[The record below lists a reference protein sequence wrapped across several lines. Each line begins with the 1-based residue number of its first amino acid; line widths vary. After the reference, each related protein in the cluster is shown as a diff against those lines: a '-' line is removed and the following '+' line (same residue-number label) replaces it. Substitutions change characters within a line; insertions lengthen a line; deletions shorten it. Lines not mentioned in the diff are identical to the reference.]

1 MAFGTSPFDDA
12 KSAASLRGFFDSV
25 PLPVAVLDEDARI
38 LAINTRAEATFLM
51 TRAALFG
58 QPGAALLDHSGGE
71 QILADGAHAGDYTG
85 RRGDGATFPFR
96 AVFSTV
102 SVLGH
107 DLTAIIIDDLT
118 ERRAM
123 ETALRESEERYRG
136 LIERASD
143 AMYTT
148 DLAGNFTWVNE
159 TGIALYGYSMDEF
172 LGMKVSDVIDPID
185 RARANERMATRTA
198 HGEMVPYTV
207 LTRGRNG
214 EGIWVDVTTRVIRDA
229 DGEPVAVQGIARDVT
244 ERMHAVEELRRSNE
258 FRDRVMASTRNAIA
272 ALDAAGRL
280 TLVNQRAE
288 EMTGYTHDELIG
300 SHLTM
305 LFAPEARAHI
315 IGEFAGALS
324 DGDDVVDYEMEL
336 TRKDGGR
343 VTVLFNAGPLIENG
357 VTVGFAGTAEDITER
372 RRAEALLAA
381 QRHLLEMVAVDAPQV
396 DIFRE
401 IIETV
406 EEHAPGAIC
415 TILVVDEAG
424 TALSCEAC
432 VSLPRHVCA
441 ALVGLPIGPDTT
453 PCGRAAHSRSVVIV
467 EDIESD
473 PMMVPYRE
481 LAASGGLRSV
491 WSAPIISSSGRILGT
506 FAIYHREPSAPT
518 EHEQTLV
525 HIATHIAGIALE
537 RKLAQQAVIDRAEE
551 LERLYR
557 QLVSAHDELEESKAA
572 LEEKSALLEA
582 ALAAERERSR
592 RDPLTGALNH
602 AAITEVMRE
611 HIADPARPPM
621 AIAMVDVDGLKAAN
635 DTYGHQ
641 IGDAVLLAVARALD
655 RNDAV
660 TGRYGGDEFV
670 AVLRGADRSAAEK
683 YRDAVME
690 ALAEQQLTDPDTGAR
705 IPLVISLG
713 LSIYPE
719 EALAVDD
726 LIKLSDS
733 AMYAQRR
740 QRAAA
745 AGSGVSRML
754 GSDRAAK
761 MIGEIVPFL
770 TTPGD
775 VEEKL
780 RLVSMRLS
788 LGAGYDAVTFAL
800 YGGERGGAAASTT
813 YAQANP
819 ELVEAWDAETGAQ
832 RVVPPI
838 QRVLEEMRRPVIIDD
853 IETTDLILESQRRM
867 LLKAGLKSGLVAPMI
882 WRGEVVGALSVA
894 SKQPAAFGPH
904 DAQFVGAVATQVSSI
919 VRTAALVDELQDA
932 SSQLLQAHTETVVL
946 LAGAAEAH
954 DATTGRHLQR
964 VQALTEALA
973 LELGHEAET
982 AKEIGLAAVL
992 HDIGKIRV
1000 PDYVLTSSEGLGDNE
1015 WALMKQHTV
1024 WGGQFLAQRRGFEL
1038 ASQVARAHH
1047 ERWDGSGY
1055 PDGLAGDD
1063 IPEAAQITSVADS
1076 LDAMTSDRPYRA
1088 GRPIDDAVTE
1098 VRAWSGRQ
1106 FSPRVVEALVRLY
1119 ARGELSRYLDDH
1131 PQVAR
1136 AA

>member
-1 MAFGTSPFDDA
+1 MALGTSPFGDVE
-12 KSAASLRGFFDSV
+12 SAASLRAFFDSV
-25 PLPVAVLDEDARI
+25 PLPVVILDETGNI
-38 LAINTRAEATFLM
+38 LAINTGAEVTFGT
-51 TRAALFG
+51 TRKALLG
-58 QPGAALLDHSGGE
+58 RPAAALLHE
-71 QILADGAHAGDYTG
+71 MVPQPPLASGAHDGDYAG
-85 RRGDGATFPFR
+85 RLGNGQTFPFR
-96 AVFSTV
+96 AVFSIV
-102 SVLGH
+102 NVLGR

-123 ETALRESEERYRG
+123 EAALRESEERYRG
-136 LIERASD
+136 LIEQASD

-148 DLAGNFTWVNE
+148 DLAGSFTWVNE
-159 TGIALYGYSMDEF
+159 TAIALYGYSMDEF
-172 LGMKVSDVIDPID
+172 LSMNVQDVIDPAD
-185 RARANERMATRTA
+185 RPRASERMAARA
-198 HGEMVPYTV
+198 ANGEMVPYTV
-207 LTRGRNG
+207 LTRAKSG
-214 EGIWVDVTTRVIRDA
+214 EGVWVDVTTRIIRNEAGD
-229 DGEPVAVQGIARDVT
+229 PVAVQGIARDVT

-258 FRDRVMASTRNAIA
+258 FRDRVMANTRNAIA
-272 ALDAAGRL
+272 ALDAEGRL
-280 TLVNQRAE
+280 TLVNHRAE
-288 EMTGYTHDELIG
+288 EMTGYSQDELVG

-305 LFAPEARAHI
+305 LFAPETRAHI
-315 IGEFAGALS
+315 MGEFAGALTQ
-324 DGDDVVDYEMEL
+324 GNDVVDYEMEL

-343 VTVLFNAGPLIENG
+343 VTVLFNAGPLVEDG

-372 RRAEALLAA
+372 RRAEALLSA
-381 QRHLLEMVAVDAPQV
+381 QRHLLEMVAVDAPQA
-396 DIFRE
+396 DIFRH
-401 IIETV
+401 IVQTV

-415 TILVVDEAG
+415 AILVVDETGA
-424 TALSCEAC
+424 ALRCDACISLPKHVCEA
-432 VSLPRHVCA
+432 
-441 ALVGLPIGPDTT
+441 LVDLAIGPDGT
-453 PCGRAAHSRSVVIV
+453 PCGRAAHERAVVIV
-467 EDIESD
+467 ENIETD

-491 WSAPIISSSGRILGT
+491 WSTPIISAAGRLLGT
-506 FAIYHREPSAPT
+506 LAIYHREPSAPT
-518 EHEQTLV
+518 EHEQSLV
-525 HIATHIAGIALE
+525 QIATHIAGIAIE
-537 RKLAQQAVIDRAEE
+537 RKLAQQAVLDRAEE
-551 LERLYR
+551 MERLYR
-557 QLVSAHDELEESKAA
+557 QLVTAHDELEESKAA

-582 ALAAERERSR
+582 ALAAERERAR

-602 AAITEVMRE
+602 AAITDVMRE
-611 HIADPARPPM
+611 HIADGARPPM

-641 IGDAVLLAVARALD
+641 IGDAVLLTVARALD
-655 RNDAV
+655 RDGAI

-670 AVLRGADRSAAEK
+670 AVLRGADRAAADQ
-683 YRDAVME
+683 YREAVMAE
-690 ALAEQQLTDPDTGAR
+690 LAQKQLIDPDTGAR

-713 LSIYPE
+713 LAIYPE

-733 AMYAQRR
+733 AMYAQRL

-745 AGSGVSRML
+745 AGSGLSRML

-788 LGAGYDAVTFAL
+788 IGAGYDAVTFTL

-819 ELVEAWDAETGAQ
+819 ELVDSWDDEMTEKLDA
-832 RVVPPI
+832 PPI
-838 QRVLEEMRRPVIIDD
+838 QAVLEEMRRPVIIDD
-853 IETTDLILESQRRM
+853 LETTDLILESQRRI
-867 LLKAGLKSGLVAPMI
+867 LLSAGLKSGLVAPMI

-894 SKQPAAFGPH
+894 SKQPAAFGPQ

-919 VRTAALVDELQDA
+919 VRTAALVDELQEA

-954 DATTGRHLQR
+954 DVTTGRHLQR
-964 VQALTEALA
+964 VRALTEALA
-973 LELGHEAET
+973 LELGYDDEA

-1038 ASQVARAHH
+1038 ASQVARSHH

-1055 PDGLAGDD
+1055 PDSLAGDD

-1098 VRAWSGRQ
+1098 VQAWAGRQ

-1119 ARGELSRYLDDH
+1119 TRGELSRYLDDR
-1131 PQVAR
+1131 PQVAK